1 MTSELRGIIG
11 LLAER
16 RPTVTVIGDVI
27 LDEWWRGHS
36 DRMTREAP
44 APVVDV
50 TERIQSLGG
59 AANTAVNLASL
70 GGTVRMVGLV
80 GQDAAG
86 DRVRDLLVAAGVDVT
101 GLVHSPRLRTT
112 TKTRIVGD
120 DQVIVRVDDVHRGSV
135 HRDDA
140 RALARAAL
148 EATAGV
154 DAEIVSDYGTGTLH
168 GVVLESL
175 AARSSRPGLT
185 VVDAHDPAMWA
196 PLRPDLITPN
206 AGEAGRLVDRPL
218 ARDED
223 RAAVIAGLA
232 DTVLAASGSA
242 TAVVTLDRDGT
253 VVLGAGEPYRTR
265 AHPVPEKQAS
275 GAGDT
280 FVAALTLAR
289 AVGLPLEVSADFA
302 QAAADVVVRLPGT
315 SVCSAAT
322 LADHLGETR
331 SRTVSQGELVDLVAA
346 ERAASRRIVFTNGC
360 FDVLHRGHTTYLRQA
375 KRLGDVLV
383 VALNSDDSV
392 RRLKGSD
399 RPVNTAEDRAGV
411 LAELSCVDVITV
423 FDTDTP
429 IPLIEAVQPD
439 VYAKGGDYTPEMLDE
454 TAVVRAY
461 GGEVSILGYVPSQS
475 TTSMVDRIRASAPEP
490 GLTRPAG
497 TATSAPVSGPEAD
510 APASE
515 TDPEPAPGA
524 PR

>member
-1 MTSELRGIIG
+1 M
-11 LLAER
+11 
-16 RPTVTVIGDVI
+16 
-27 LDEWWRGHS
+27 
-36 DRMTREAP
+36 
-44 APVVDV
+44 
-50 TERIQSLGG
+50 
-59 AANTAVNLASL
+59 
-70 GGTVRMVGLV
+70 
-80 GQDAAG
+80 
-86 DRVRDLLVAAGVDVT
+86 
-101 GLVHSPRLRTT
+101 HSPRLRTT

-175 AARSSRPGLT
+175 AARTSRPGLT
-185 VVDAHDPAMWA
+185 VVDAHDPAIWA

-223 RAAVIAGLA
+223 RAVAVASLGDRI
-232 DTVLAASGSA
+232 LAAAGSV

-289 AVGLPLEVSADFA
+289 AVGLPLPVAADFA

-331 SRTVSQGELVDLVAA
+331 SRTVSQAELVDLVAG
-346 ERAASRRIVFTNGC
+346 ERAVGRRIVFTNGC

-429 IPLIEAVQPD
+429 IPLLVAVRPD

-454 TAVVRAY
+454 TDVVRAY

-475 TTSMVDRIRASAPEP
+475 TSSMVDRIRASAPDP
-490 GLTRPAG
+490 GFTRPAG
-497 TATSAPVSGPEAD
+497 TATSAPAQPV
-510 APASE
+510 APA
-515 TDPEPAPGA
+515 DPDGSP
-524 PR
+524 

>member
-86 DRVRDLLVAAGVDVT
+86 DRVRDLLLAAGVDVS

-148 EATAGV
+148 EATADV

-175 AARSSRPGLT
+175 AARASRPGLT
-185 VVDAHDPAMWA
+185 VVDAHDPAIWA

-223 RAAVIAGLA
+223 RAAVVAGLA
-232 DTVLAASGSA
+232 DAVLAAA
-242 TAVVTLDRDGT
+242 
-253 VVLGAGEPYRTR
+253 
-265 AHPVPEKQAS
+265 
-275 GAGDT
+275 
-280 FVAALTLAR
+280 
-289 AVGLPLEVSADFA
+289 
-302 QAAADVVVRLPGT
+302 
-315 SVCSAAT
+315 
-322 LADHLGETR
+322 
-331 SRTVSQGELVDLVAA
+331 
-346 ERAASRRIVFTNGC
+346 
-360 FDVLHRGHTTYLRQA
+360 
-375 KRLGDVLV
+375 
-383 VALNSDDSV
+383 
-392 RRLKGSD
+392 
-399 RPVNTAEDRAGV
+399 
-411 LAELSCVDVITV
+411 
-423 FDTDTP
+423 
-429 IPLIEAVQPD
+429 
-439 VYAKGGDYTPEMLDE
+439 
-454 TAVVRAY
+454 
-461 GGEVSILGYVPSQS
+461 
-475 TTSMVDRIRASAPEP
+475 
-490 GLTRPAG
+490 
-497 TATSAPVSGPEAD
+497 
-510 APASE
+510 
-515 TDPEPAPGA
+515 
-524 PR
+524 